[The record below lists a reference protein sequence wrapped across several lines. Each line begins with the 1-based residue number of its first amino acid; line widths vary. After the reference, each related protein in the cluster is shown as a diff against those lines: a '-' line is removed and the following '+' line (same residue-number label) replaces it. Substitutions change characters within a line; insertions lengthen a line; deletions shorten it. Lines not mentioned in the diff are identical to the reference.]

1 MKILL
6 YFLIISTSI
15 IAQTAYTDNF
25 NSAPFSGNPTSFTT
39 GSPSAGLSYNGTN
52 CDFGWDLGEINAAAI
67 QGVSASV
74 TITSRDG
81 KAFYFNSI
89 KIEPSYGSITIT
101 GSGVESFTIN
111 LSGGSPYISRSPSGG
126 SKLVTQVT
134 IASVVPH
141 DFWVYIDDLSTT
153 LGYSL
158 ITFNDGNS
166 FTQSITSNST
176 NQVIGRFYLDADYSG
191 AQLTSATINF
201 EGTPTGI
208 SNFKLWSSNDAN
220 FGGDTQIGSTIANYP
235 GNGGSINFTG
245 FSNSVSSSGTYYFLT
260 VDVAANPTGTVR
272 AYVTSKSSLTLS
284 SDGYLNSTFSNSYLS
299 SEASPL
305 PVELTSF
312 TANVNNGKVKLSWE
326 TATEVN
332 NYGFEIQKLEVRSQK
347 SEEVV
352 WEKVGFVEGSGNSN
366 SPKEYSFLDEAVP
379 NGKYSYRLKQI
390 DFDGQFEYLDV
401 VEVEV
406 NVLPAE
412 FSLSQNYPNP
422 FNPSTSIEYTVVSS
436 EYVSLIV
443 YDVLGNEVKTLV
455 NEKKDAGSYRVNFDA
470 TSLSSGV
477 YFYKIQAGSFNQ
489 VRKMMLLR

>member
-15 IAQTAYTDNF
+15 LAQTAHTDNF

-39 GSPSAGLSYNGTN
+39 GSPSAGLSYNGSN
-52 CDFGWDLGEINAAAI
+52 CDFGWDLGEVNAAANP
-67 QGVSASV
+67 GVSASV

-89 KIEPSYGSITIT
+89 KIEPPYGSITIT

-111 LSGGSPYISRSPSGG
+111 VSGGSPYVSRSPSGG

-134 IASVVPH
+134 IASVAPH
-141 DFWVYIDDLSTT
+141 DFWIYIDDVSTT
-153 LGYSL
+153 LGYSV

-176 NQVIGRFYLDADYSG
+176 NQVIGRFFLNADYSG
-191 AQLTSATINF
+191 AELTSATINF

-208 SNFKLWSSNDAN
+208 SNFKLWSSSDAN

-260 VDVAANPTGTVR
+260 ADVAANPTGTVR
-272 AYVTSKSSLTLS
+272 AYITSKSSLTLS

-305 PVELTSF
+305 PVELISF
-312 TANVNNGKVKLSWE
+312 SGNVNHGKILLSWQ
-326 TATEVN
+326 TASEVN
-332 NYGFEIQKLEVRSQK
+332 NYGFEIQKLEARSK
-347 SEEVV
+347 KLEEG
-352 WEKVGFVEGSGNSN
+352 WEKVGFVEGYGNSN
-366 SPKEYSFLDEAVP
+366 SPKEYSFIDQE
-379 NGKYSYRLKQI
+379 YDQDQEIIRYRLKQI
-390 DFDGQFEYLDV
+390 DFDGKFEYSGV

-406 NVLPAE
+406 NNLPTE
-412 FSLSQNYPNP
+412 FELEQNYPNP
-422 FNPSTSIEYTVVSS
+422 FNPTTSI
-436 EYVSLIV
+436 
-443 YDVLGNEVKTLV
+443 
-455 NEKKDAGSYRVNFDA
+455 
-470 TSLSSGV
+470 
-477 YFYKIQAGSFNQ
+477 
-489 VRKMMLLR
+489 